1 MRRVHVQVSAIP
13 AGVIGERGYRKT
25 LVFNPGVEMDLSAI
39 IGVLGWPDIGYRDKQ
54 SPATGWNRSRQIRR
68 RGVGLADCEVTLV
81 SAAVSAKSDWI
92 GDTEIE
98 RGSFISAR
106 VGEIHAQPMHSGG
119 NIERYLKIR
128 LVLRSYYFTVEHEI
142 GWS

>member
-13 AGVIGERGYRKT
+13 AGVVGERGQRKA
-25 LVFNPGVEMDLSAI
+25 LVFNPRVETDLGVI
-39 IGVLGWPDIGYRDKQ
+39 IGVFGWPDIGYRDKQ
-54 SPATGWNRSRQIRR
+54 FPATSRNRSRQIRR

-81 SAAVSAKSDWI
+81 SAAVSAKPGWI

-98 RGSFISAR
+98 RGALISAR

-119 NIERYLKIR
+119 NIERYIEIG
-128 LVLRSYYFTVEHEI
+128 LVLGPYYFTVEYEI
-142 GWS
+142 GWR

>member
-1 MRRVHVQVSAIP
+1 MDF
-13 AGVIGERGYRKT
+13 GV
-25 LVFNPGVEMDLSAI
+25 I

-54 SPATGWNRSRQIRR
+54 FPATSRNRPRQIRR

-81 SAAVSAKSDWI
+81 SAAVSAKPDRI

-98 RGSFISAR
+98 RGAFISAR
-106 VGEIHAQPMHSGG
+106 VGEIHAQPMHSGR

-128 LVLRSYYFTVEHEI
+128 LVLRSYYFTMEYEI